1 LDGNDYD
8 TNSQP
13 SLMEDVRIAYILQAP
28 QVRGKFDNAKAKQLG
43 VPNGPIRGKLTAG
56 QTIEF
61 DDPLNPGETKVV
73 KPEDVIGA
81 QQDGGVSVF

>member
-1 LDGNDYD
+1 
-8 TNSQP
+8 
-13 SLMEDVRIAYILQAP
+13 MEDVRIAYILQAP
-28 QVRGKFDNAKAKQLG
+28 PVRGKFDNAKAKQLG

-61 DDPLNPGETKVV
+61 DDPQNPGQKKVV

-81 QQDGGVSVF
+81 QQDGGVSI